1 MADAPG
7 AYNDDLRL
15 HLMVLRCQAGDE
27 RAFRSLLDE
36 FGGRTLRYLRG
47 LVDDDADDV
56 QQEVWLSVYRSI
68 ASLANPRAFRTWL
81 FSTTRRRA
89 IDHLRKRRR
98 GRELIVDSS
107 DGERESQDVAADDSA
122 KDDLDGAALGDVL
135 AGLPPP
141 QREVLVLRFQDELSY
156 AEIALVVG
164 CPVGTVKTRIHH
176 AKRKLQELL
185 RSES

>member
-1 MADAPG
+1 MADAPA

-15 HLMVLRCQAGDE
+15 HLMVLRCQSGDE

-56 QQEVWLSVYRSI
+56 QQEVWLSVYRSV
-68 ASLANPRAFRTWL
+68 ASLANPQAFRTWL

-98 GRELIVDSS
+98 ERELIVESS
-107 DGERESQDVAADDSA
+107 EESELPDVPVDDSTI
-122 KDDLDGAALGDVL
+122 DDIDRTALGDVL

-141 QREVLVLRFQDELSY
+141 QREVLLLRFQDELSY

-185 RSES
+185 RSKA